1 MALPWLLGAAAVA
14 IVGAIASSSDDK
26 EKEENAR
33 RRAREIEDRA
43 EEARKEA
50 RRKEKERERKARQ
63 DALKKE
69 AKAKVD
75 NLMYQFDLSLSSNQ
89 QSTLV
94 KYVLNKE
101 LDQAKDFISEL
112 FTEQYDH
119 SKLQAVK
126 NRKEKLAE
134 LKYFVERG

>member
-14 IVGAIASSSDDK
+14 IVGAIASSSSNDSSSSSSR
-26 EKEENAR
+26 EREREIEER
-33 RRAREIEDRA
+33 ERRARE
-43 EEARKEA
+43 EA
-50 RRKEKERERKARQ
+50 RRREEEERQESLRRA
-63 DALKKE
+63 
-69 AKAKVD
+69 AKSKVD

-94 KYVLNKE
+94 EYVLNKK

-112 FTEQYDH
+112 FAEQYDH
-119 SKLQAVK
+119 SKLQAVQ

-134 LKYFVERG
+134 LKSFVERG

>member
-50 RRKEKERERKARQ
+50 RRKEKERELKARQ

-75 NLMYQFDLSLSSNQ
+75 NLMYQFDLSLSSDQ

-94 KYVLNKE
+94 KYVLNKK
-101 LDQAKDFISEL
+101 LDQAKNFISEL
-112 FTEQYDH
+112 FAEQYDN
-119 SKLQAVK
+119 SELQAVK

-134 LKYFVERG
+134 LKSFVERG